1 VDKRLKLWEE
11 IIKSEGYTL
20 DYRKYEYW
28 DNVPTAVKEGEEIP
42 LAVCFTDKLKNTCL
56 ITIRDIIA
64 NKKNFYILRKYHRQ
78 EQSYYIP
85 EFDIKVNW
93 KSNKICDLELIPLY

>member
-1 VDKRLKLWEE
+1 VDKRFRLWKH
-11 IIKSEGYTL
+11 IIKDEGYSL
-20 DYRKYEYW
+20 KYGEYEDW
-28 DNVPTAVKEGEEIP
+28 ANVPIAVKDDEEIP